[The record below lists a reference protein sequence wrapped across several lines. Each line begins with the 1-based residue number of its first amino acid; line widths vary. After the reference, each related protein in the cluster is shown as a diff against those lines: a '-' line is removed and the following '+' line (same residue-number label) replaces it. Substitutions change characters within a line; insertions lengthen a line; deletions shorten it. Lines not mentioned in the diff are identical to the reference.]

1 MYKPLVKRACWGAES
16 DNHDEIEVKNSY
28 GFVLWSCHF
37 VWALNWLAII
47 KTHRRDKNVHVEFSV
62 YRLVH
67 RQTDKFLIKE
77 RRGIS
82 LKEKTQSNICL
93 LELLVCIN
101 LLGIDLFYLITFSF
115 IRVFITQV
123 ASVLLNMTIKNSFK

>member
-1 MYKPLVKRACWGAES
+1 MYEPLVKGACWGAES
-16 DNHDEIEVKNSY
+16 DNYEEIEVKNSY

-47 KTHRRDKNVHVEFSV
+47 KTRPTDKNVHVEFSV

-77 RRGIS
+77 REGERHFIERENS
-82 LKEKTQSNICL
+82 KQ
-93 LELLVCIN
+93 
-101 LLGIDLFYLITFSF
+101 YSF
-115 IRVFITQV
+115 AWTSGVH
-123 ASVLLNMTIKNSFK
+123 